1 VRLFK
6 LFGWLVQVA
15 LVAAVVTHAHAGQL
29 HGVIVN
35 QANSDDAK
43 RIEQQLSVLWY
54 LDNQPINANLVISE
68 VFSTTASRDVLFEYD
83 GVIIKKLKRSRR
95 TLPEVTVRSVVGEI
109 YSKIK
114 KIDKSKRVAVMKK
127 LIGSA
132 NKSPTLR

>member
-1 VRLFK
+1 MPVL
-6 LFGWLVQVA
+6 LIA
-15 LVAAVVTHAHAGQL
+15 TVVTDARAGQL

-35 QANSDDAK
+35 QANSVDAK
-43 RIEQQLSVLWY
+43 RIEQQLTVLWY

-95 TLPEVTVRSVVGEI
+95 ALPEPTVRSVVGEI

-114 KIDKSKRVAVMKK
+114 KIDKNKRAAVMRK
-127 LIGSA
+127 LIGS
-132 NKSPTLR
+132 SRLPPTFK